1 MSGRFAPLIAIATS
15 AAVSTGCAPVIKE
28 SGFSQVQDAVREG
41 SGHTVQWR
49 QQTAAEKELDERIR
63 TLLQN
68 ELDAEGAVEITLL
81 NNRRLQAT
89 LWGLGVAQGELAQA
103 ASPRN
108 PVLGAEV
115 RTPDSPFEISLMQS
129 LLGLFQLPGRRKLA
143 AAAFEAT
150 KLRVANEVL
159 DLAIDARAAFY
170 ELQGAEQ
177 VLATQK
183 TTLEAARASTELALR
198 LHEAGNISE
207 LDLENDQALLEQ
219 AKLDLSRSQL
229 ETLAARERLN
239 SLMGFWGEQTGWR
252 IAPRLPDP
260 PPAEPDLE
268 KAESLAVSRR
278 LDLSLARQEVEVAA
292 RALPLAR
299 AEAIGEFVAGVHRE
313 REPEGSSSTGPA
325 VEIPLPIFNL
335 GGGARS
341 RAEALV
347 QQAMHRY
354 AALAVEVRAQVRA
367 ARSRVQA
374 ARSRVDYYERVTL
387 PRRKRIVELSQRHY
401 NFMLIGAFQ
410 LLTAKQNEINAR
422 REYIEALEEYWIAR
436 AELDRAVG
444 GNVPAIGS
452 SGSTSDRKVEPGEL
466 APVRP
471 APASDTHHGA
481 HP

>member
-1 MSGRFAPLIAIATS
+1 
-15 AAVSTGCAPVIKE
+15 
-28 SGFSQVQDAVREG
+28 
-41 SGHTVQWR
+41 VQWR
-49 QQTAAEKELDERIR
+49 QQTAAEKELDERVR

-68 ELDAEGAVEITLL
+68 ELGVEEAVELALL

-89 LWGLGVAQGELAQA
+89 LWELGVARGELAQA
-103 ASPRN
+103 ALPRN

-115 RTPDSPFEISLMQS
+115 RFPDSPFEISLMQS
-129 LLGLFQLPGRRKLA
+129 LLDLFQLSARRKLA
-143 AAAFEAT
+143 TAAFEAT

-159 DLAIDARAAFY
+159 ELAIDVRAAFY
-170 ELQGAEQ
+170 RLQGAEQ
-177 VLATQK
+177 ILTMHE
-183 TTLEAARASTELALR
+183 TTLEAARASTGLALR

-219 AKLDLSRSQL
+219 AKLDLSRTEL

-239 SLMGFWGEQTGWR
+239 SLMGVWGEQTEWR
-252 IAPRLPDP
+252 IAQRLPDP

-299 AEAIGEFVAGVHRE
+299 AEAIGEFMAGVHRE
-313 REPEGSSSTGPA
+313 REPDGSSSTGPA

-335 GGGARS
+335 GGAAKS
-341 RAEALV
+341 RAEAMV

-354 AALAVEVRAQVRA
+354 AATAVEVRSQVRV

-374 ARSRVDYYERVTL
+374 ARNSVDYYKRVIL
-387 PRRKRIVELSQRHY
+387 PRRVRIVELSQQQY

-410 LLTAKQNEINAR
+410 LLAAKRNEIGAR

-444 GNVPAIGS
+444 GSLPTAES
-452 SGSTSDRKVEPGEL
+452 SAPTSDREAVPAG
-466 APVRP
+466 PVSVQPLLPTAQGDRP
-471 APASDTHHGA
+471 
-481 HP
+481 